1 MDAVS
6 EILLDRS
13 RETDTVAR
21 MVTVSLLAHAALI
34 AAFTYL
40 PQRWASPKDDAHVM
54 TISLSGPPGPLQGH
68 NAVSAKQ
75 VQQAVPDPVKPK
87 VDAPPALIKPELT
100 EAVKAAKP
108 EPKAITRPDAKPPEP
123 QLHGRTPTQG
133 QEVNKSIARIETH
146 GATFGTGL
154 GTGGGGGGAARTE
167 IADFCCPEYIETMQR
182 LVRQNWQQRQAQTGT
197 NTLKFVIHRDG
208 TITDVVVEK
217 GLSPLLDQASTRALI
232 QTQRLPPLPAAFT
245 LDKLTIHLDFE
256 YKQ

>member
-1 MDAVS
+1 
-6 EILLDRS
+6 
-13 RETDTVAR
+13 
-21 MVTVSLLAHAALI
+21 
-34 AAFTYL
+34 
-40 PQRWASPKDDAHVM
+40 M
-54 TISLSGPPGPLQGH
+54 TISLSGPPGPIQGH

-87 VDAPPALIKPELT
+87 VDAPPALIKPEMT

-146 GATFGTGL
+146 GATVRHRPRRPAAAAAAPRAPTSPISAAPSTSRRCSGWC
-154 GTGGGGGGAARTE
+154 ARTGSSGRRRP
-167 IADFCCPEYIETMQR
+167 APTR
-182 LVRQNWQQRQAQTGT
+182 V
-197 NTLKFVIHRDG
+197 KFVIHRDG
-208 TITDVVVEK
+208 TITDVAVEK
-217 GLSPLLDQASTRALI
+217 GVSPLLDQASTRALI